1 MSEYF
6 PKPKSLGGK
15 IKVKLDF
22 SNYMTKAV
30 LKDATGVDISN
41 DWFSKLKIR
50 KW

>member
-22 SNYMTKAV
+22 SNYMTKTV

-41 DWFSKLKIR
+41 D
-50 KW
+50 